1 MGAPAFYTPCVA
13 YKPRPLAAMVLLAT
27 VAAGRSIN
35 ISLQGISS
43 AVCPR
48 STVLPLRGKFQYTL
62 SFFERKT
69 LPATLYRPL
78 TSSAMQLIKLT
89 NQEETLYRRI
99 VS

>member
-35 ISLQGISS
+35 ISLQGIPS

-48 STVLPLRGKFQYTL
+48 STVLPLKEKFQYTL
-62 SFFERKT
+62 SFLRT
-69 LPATLYRPL
+69 
-78 TSSAMQLIKLT
+78 
-89 NQEETLYRRI
+89 
-99 VS
+99 